1 MAVDFPNDPS
11 PGATFT
17 ANSKTWTFTD
27 GKWALNV
34 SVGGV
39 RGPAGVAIQETAP
52 TTTDTLWVD
61 TSDTGLVIVPAGGT
75 TGQVLAKSSSASY
88 DTAWATPVTSGDMA
102 LKADLASP
110 TFTGTP
116 TLPIGTIATTQTAL
130 DSSTKVA
137 TTAFV
142 TSADALKADLVSPTF
157 TGTPT
162 LPTGTIATTQTAG
175 NNTTAVATTAFVST
189 AVANLIDSAPATL
202 NTLDELALALGD
214 DANFATTT
222 ATAIG
227 LKAPL
232 ANPTFTGT
240 VSGITKTMVGLG
252 SVDNTADTAKPV
264 STAQQ
269 TALDLKANLAS
280 PALTGT
286 PTAPTPSAGTNT
298 TQIAT
303 MASKPWNVAWGVV
316 SYTSST
322 SSDTSL
328 ADEVEEVQLTGASFT
343 AVSGRLYKVTYF
355 EPGIFT
361 NGGSGPVT
369 ARIRLTNI
377 SGTVLNECY
386 EEFEVYYRT
395 RFINLVFVGTIA
407 AGTRNVVATL
417 YYSGNTAYIGRGS
430 ERKAFL
436 FVEDIGPA

>member
-1 MAVDFPNDPS
+1 MPRNALIQVRRD
-11 PGATFT
+11 T
-17 ANSKTWTFTD
+17 AANWTSE
-27 GKWALNV
+27 N
-34 SVGGV
+34 
-39 RGPAGVAIQETAP
+39 P
-52 TTTDTLWVD
+52 TLASGEMGFETDT
-61 TSDTGLVIVPAGGT
+61 G
-75 TGQVLAKSSSASY
+75 K
-88 DTAWATPVTSGDMA
+88 
-102 LKADLASP
+102 LK
-110 TFTGTP
+110 
-116 TLPIGTIATTQTAL
+116 IGT
-130 DSSTKVA
+130 STLRTYAIGDIGPGGGKI
-137 TTAFV
+137 FI
-142 TSADALKADLVSPTF
+142 
-157 TGTPT
+157 TPS
-162 LPTGTIATTQTAG
+162 TAG
-175 NNTTAVATTAFVST
+175 NSTGKYFEVAPVDVQVQRSWSTGANQSIAVTGA
-189 AVANLIDSAPATL
+189 D
-202 NTLDELALALGD
+202 G
-214 DANFATTT
+214 
-222 ATAIG
+222 TAIG
-227 LKAPL
+227 TGAQNTIDIVAQSGNVAATSAAVYCSDLVYGGKSDWFLPSKDELNQMYVNRVAL
-232 ANPTFTGT
+232 NTSFNTTVNYWSSSEANSTDVWYNEFF
-240 VSGITKTMVGLG
+240 LG
-252 SVDNTADTAKPV
+252 
-264 STAQQ
+264 
-269 TALDLKANLAS
+269 LAS
-280 PALTGT
+280 SFGGYKYFSLYVRPVRSFTVTLEWEYTAYATDASDITGATLASNVVSSSLTSFGSSPVLAGT
-286 PTAPTPSAGTNT
+286 PTAPTATAGTNT

-303 MASKPWNVAWGVV
+303 MASRPWNVAWGVV

>member
-1 MAVDFPNDPS
+1 MARESLIQVRQDTAAEWNDV
-11 PGATFT
+11 
-17 ANSKTWTFTD
+17 N
-27 GKWALNV
+27 
-34 SVGGV
+34 
-39 RGPAGVAIQETAP
+39 P
-52 TTTDTLWVD
+52 TLASGEIGFETDTGKFKIGALRTYAIGDVGPGGGKIFI
-61 TSDTGLVIVPAGGT
+61 TPSTAGNSTGKYFEVAPVGAEVTRTWATGGNQSLAVTGAGGT
-75 TGQVLAKSSSASY
+75 AIGTGAQNTIDIVAQSGNVAATSAAVYCSELVYGGKSDWFLPSTSELLEMYVNRVALNTGFATDIRYWSSTQYNAGSAFRQDLTAGVVSFNAKNSAGYYVRPVRAFTVGMEWEHILYATDASDITGATLASNVVSSSLTSFGSSPVLA
-88 DTAWATPVTSGDMA
+88 
-102 LKADLASP
+102 
-110 TFTGTP
+110 
-116 TLPIGTIATTQTAL
+116 
-130 DSSTKVA
+130 
-137 TTAFV
+137 
-142 TSADALKADLVSPTF
+142 
-157 TGTPT
+157 
-162 LPTGTIATTQTAG
+162 
-175 NNTTAVATTAFVST
+175 
-189 AVANLIDSAPATL
+189 
-202 NTLDELALALGD
+202 
-214 DANFATTT
+214 
-222 ATAIG
+222 
-227 LKAPL
+227 
-232 ANPTFTGT
+232 
-240 VSGITKTMVGLG
+240 
-252 SVDNTADTAKPV
+252 
-264 STAQQ
+264 
-269 TALDLKANLAS
+269 
-280 PALTGT
+280 GT
-286 PTAPTPSAGTNT
+286 PTAPTATAGTNT

-303 MASKPWNVAWGVV
+303 MASRPWNVPWGVV